1 MTGTRTSLD
10 QLLAGMAPFA
20 GLPSV
25 RISWLAQAVE
35 EHHLPLGHTLLE
47 AGELPTAI
55 WIILDGTVRS
65 LGRLEDGP
73 GTAPP
78 RTLEKLGPGSIAGW
92 ISLLHQ
98 APLEHLRTSTEVHAL
113 SLPAEDALALI
124 TGEPSL
130 SDWCSHHLPAAELL
144 ALLRPLAAG
153 NDPQAIR
160 LLDSWPAA
168 STAVRLWSSASEFPS
183 SAALDPD
190 LRWFQSRPPHSPLP
204 LDRARTGL
212 EREHGWIRLIG
223 LLEPVQVEDGTLA
236 TVSPRVS
243 SPGLADSEQA
253 AGALLNIA
261 DPPLLL
267 PVTGDGAGTRQGP
280 LQLDRAAGPRDV
292 PLALCLAL
300 ASHFGVP
307 ANRDAL
313 RDQIDAVLQRQ
324 PQLNLINYGQLI
336 SSLSL
341 RVVLSELPAR
351 QMHRVPT
358 PAVLLFRQQVGLLDG
373 IDRHASG
380 DLARL
385 LEPELGP
392 VRIPIADLADPETGL
407 VELLLIE
414 RRPDSKN
421 SRFNWGWYGPYLKAH
436 RRELIEVLAT
446 SAVVNTLA
454 LVTPLGL
461 QVLIDQVAKNSN
473 SSGALISI
481 SAVLLLSSL
490 VGAVVRGLRSLIFTS
505 VANRVDQ
512 ATKSTILDQMVRL
525 PQSFFDNRPVGQITF
540 YFSQLDRVREFLISQ
555 SLTTVVDFSFSLL
568 YVAVLLA
575 LNPLLTLVTLSTLPL
590 FVVLGLL
597 SNPIVERLIE
607 RSVNQAIRTYSY
619 LNEAIT
625 GIQTIKSQN
634 AELKTRWEFQ
644 NRYARFIGE
653 DFKLRVAGETIS
665 SLATFINDLNGLL
678 VIGFGIYLVMQNQLS
693 LGAFIAFRIISGYIT
708 APLVKLVNTWQQF
721 KQASQGLQIVGD
733 VVDRTTEQS
742 DEEASNIPMPPIQGQ
757 VELRNVA
764 FRFADDAPR
773 VLHNVNLDVPAG
785 SFVGMVGGSG
795 SGKSTVLK
803 LLPRFYRPER
813 GSVRIDGYDI
823 NKVELYSLRR
833 QIGVVPQDS
842 LLFDGTI
849 KDNLLM
855 VRPDATAEDLIRAA
869 KIACA
874 HDFIM
879 AMPQGY
885 NSSVGE
891 RGAGLSGGQRQR
903 MALARAVL
911 QNPRMLILDEATS
924 ALDART
930 ERQVCLNLFD
940 AFRGRTVFFITHRL
954 STVRPADMI
963 VLMDQGAVMEVGN
976 HRQLMDKRGWYYA
989 LYQSQNQEGLS

>member
-1 MTGTRTSLD
+1 MTETR
-10 QLLAGMAPFA
+10 AGIEAILSNMAPFE
-20 GLPSV
+20 GLDRSRV
-25 RISWLAQAVE
+25 AWLAEIVE
-35 EHHLPLGHTLLE
+35 PCHFPLGHTLLE
-47 AGELPTAI
+47 SGELPQFI
-55 WIILDGTVRS
+55 WIILEGNVRS
-65 LGRLEDGP
+65 LGNFDDSV
-73 GTAPP
+73 TTKYP
-78 RTLEKLGPGSIAGW
+78 RTLEKLGPGSIVGW

-98 APLEHLRTSTEVHAL
+98 APLEFLRTSTEVYAL
-113 SLPAEDALALI
+113 SLPAVEASRFIEA
-124 TGEPSL
+124 EPCFQE
-130 SDWCSHHLPAAELL
+130 WCSQKLPAAELFF
-144 ALLRPLAAG
+144 LLQQLKAEG
-153 NDPQAIR
+153 NPSSSSI
-160 LLDSWPAA
+160 LSSWPSRCSEVSFCSKAVGSK
-168 STAVRLWSSASEFPS
+168 STLI
-183 SAALDPD
+183 LDDHYQWYQCCPPQ
-190 LRWFQSRPPHSPLP
+190 QSVP
-204 LDRARTGL
+204 LDLSRLDLIRQK
-212 EREHGWIRLIG
+212 GWLRLIG
-223 LLEPVQVEDGTLA
+223 LPSQSIVDD
-236 TVSPRVS
+236 VSLVVS
-243 SPGLADSEQA
+243 QSPDPPQISKPPASA
-253 AGALLNIA
+253 INVS

-267 PVTGDGAGTRQGP
+267 PLSGDQLTNNQTP
-280 LQLDRAAGPRDV
+280 LSLDRAAGPRDI

-300 ASHFGVP
+300 ATHFRVP

-313 RDQIDAVLQRQ
+313 RDQIDAILQRQ

-336 SSLSL
+336 SSISL
-341 RVVLSELPAR
+341 RVVLSELPVK
-351 QMHRVPT
+351 QLHRVPT
-358 PAVLLFRQQVGLLDG
+358 PAVLMFRQQVGLLDG
-373 IDRHASG
+373 IDRYPSG

-392 VRIPIADLADPETGL
+392 VRIPVADLACAETGL

-414 RRPDSKN
+414 RRPDSKT
-421 SRFNWGWYGPYLKAH
+421 SRFSWGWYGPYLKAH

-461 QVLIDQVAKNSN
+461 QVLIDQVSKNSD
-473 SSGALISI
+473 SSGALFSI

-490 VGAVVRGLRSLIFTS
+490 VGAVVRGLRSLIFTN

-525 PQSFFDNRPVGQITF
+525 PQSFFDNRPVGQVTF
-540 YFSQLDRVREFLISQ
+540 YFTQLDRVREFLISQ
-555 SLTTVVDFSFSLL
+555 SLTTIVDFGFSLL
-568 YVAVLLA
+568 YIIVLFF

-590 FVVLGLL
+590 FVVLGLFA
-597 SNPIVERLIE
+597 NPVFERLVERT
-607 RSVNQAIRTYSY
+607 VQQAVSTYSY

-653 DFKLRVAGETIS
+653 DFKLRVTGETITA
-665 SLATFINDLNGLL
+665 LANFINDLNGLL

-693 LGAFIAFRIISGYIT
+693 LGAFIAFRIISSYIT
-708 APLVKLVNTWQQF
+708 GPLVRLVNTWQQF

-733 VVDRTTEQS
+733 VVDRTTEQTES
-742 DEEASNIPMPPIQGQ
+742 ESTNIPMPPIQGR
-757 VELRNVA
+757 VEIRNVA
-764 FRFADDAPR
+764 FRFSEDAPR
-773 VLHNVNLDVPAG
+773 VLHNVNLQVPAG

-803 LLPRFYRPER
+803 LLPRFYRPEQ
-813 GSVRIDGYDI
+813 GTVLIDGYDI

-849 KDNLLM
+849 KENLLM
-855 VRPDATAEDLIRAA
+855 VRPDATADDLIRAA

-911 QNPRMLILDEATS
+911 QNPRLLILDEATS

-930 ERQVCLNLFD
+930 ERQVCLNLFE

-954 STVRPADMI
+954 STVRPADII

-976 HRQLMDKRGWYYA
+976 HRQLVDKRGWYYA
-989 LYQSQNQEGLS
+989 LYQSQNQEGLN